1 MMNRKRINVSSTSA
15 AKRKISRSRSRS
27 PSPKEES
34 GEKESKPKKEFA
46 WMDSDGESDASKKS
60 DKSASSSKPVPMS
73 KVQSLGEMAR
83 LAPDLKHRLRRGDV
97 RPRELVEAAGA
108 LSRSKFF
115 DADIFELLH
124 PELERACRKG
134 RLGKEEM
141 HSALCDLAELNAYD
155 KQLFEAACAALARDV
170 ERLSEAER
178 HSLEAAL
185 KRVRHDPGQNFIA
198 SLRSTKAPGD
208 RPKRVCQAF
217 FRGQCR
223 SGTTCTF
230 SHDDRDFERACDKG
244 TWRPA
249 THARW
254 EWDELSKFSKTRS

>member
-1 MMNRKRINVSSTSA
+1 
-15 AKRKISRSRSRS
+15 
-27 PSPKEES
+27 
-34 GEKESKPKKEFA
+34 
-46 WMDSDGESDASKKS
+46 
-60 DKSASSSKPVPMS
+60 
-73 KVQSLGEMAR
+73 MAR
-83 LAPDLKHRLRRGDV
+83 QAPDLKLRLKRGDA

-155 KQLFEAACAALARDV
+155 KRFFEVACSALARDV
-170 ERLSEAER
+170 EWLPEAER
-178 HSLEAAL
+178 HRLEAAL
-185 KRVRHDPGQNFIA
+185 KRVRHDPGQNFIE
-198 SLRSTKAPGD
+198 SLRSTKVPGD

-217 FRGQCR
+217 FRGQCKF
-223 SGTTCTF
+223 GTKCTF
-230 SHDDRDFERACDKG
+230 SHDDRDFERAMDKG

-249 THARW
+249 NNARW
-254 EWDELSKFSKTRS
+254 EWAELAKK